1 MPLPPRRLAI
11 IIKQSDPVLYILD
24 PDKKAV
30 PASSEQWSF
39 ETAKRIVAD
48 SILESGERIA
58 TIFLG
63 VDSPSEGPP
72 QLFESIV
79 IGGKQDGNMWRY
91 PTWEEAEAGHQRLI
105 QELSRK

>member
-1 MPLPPRRLAI
+1 M

-30 PASSEQWSF
+30 PVSSEQWSF

-48 SILESGERIA
+48 TILESGQRIS

-63 VDSPSEGPP
+63 IDSTSEGPP

-79 IGGKQDGNMWRY
+79 IGGKENGNLWCY

-105 QELSRK
+105 QKFSGE